1 MELPAVGVFAFFFFT
16 GNHRFELVPLIF
28 LGLWQLHYLNR
39 TLVFPARLRSSDRQ
53 MPLLISTLGIGF
65 NTLNGYINAR
75 WIGHLGTYET
85 DWMADPRF
93 LIGCILFVAG
103 LVGNIHSDAILRNL
117 RRPGETGYKIPRGG
131 LFRWVSAPNYLCEII
146 EWFGWAIA
154 TWSTAG
160 LAFAVYSAANLVPR
174 AFDHHA
180 WYKKRFDDYPSNRKA
195 LIPL

>member
-1 MELPAVGVFAFFFFT
+1 MG
-16 GNHRFELVPLIF
+16 
-28 LGLWQLHYLNR
+28 
-39 TLVFPARLRSSDRQ
+39 
-53 MPLLISTLGIGF
+53 
-65 NTLNGYINAR
+65 
-75 WIGHLGTYET
+75 
-85 DWMADPRF
+85 
-93 LIGCILFVAG
+93 
-103 LVGNIHSDAILRNL
+103 
-117 RRPGETGYKIPRGG
+117 
-131 LFRWVSAPNYLCEII
+131 EII